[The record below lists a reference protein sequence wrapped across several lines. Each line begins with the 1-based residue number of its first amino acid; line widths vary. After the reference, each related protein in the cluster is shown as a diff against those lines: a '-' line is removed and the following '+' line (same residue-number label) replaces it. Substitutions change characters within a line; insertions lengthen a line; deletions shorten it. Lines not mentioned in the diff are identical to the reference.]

1 MERDDPQV
9 TRESGP
15 GTWLR
20 QARED
25 RGLSAEDVGRSLNLS
40 LRRIEALES
49 DDYEKLPGPTYVR
62 GYLRSYAMFL
72 GLEPQPLLDAFNRL
86 PIAAQ
91 RHDLVAPAPEQEV
104 TSNDAMVKVGTVLI
118 LGLVIGLAALWWGGK
133 DRADSRRRQAPSAA
147 ITPGATNIAATPEAP
162 APVAATEPAKA
173 PAELP
178 PVAKASEPSAA
189 RATAPE
195 QRVPAAAT
203 PVVVQN
209 QAGNTAPIDPNAPRA
224 RLVLQASE
232 DSWADVRDA
241 EDRRLIYQT
250 ITAGRTMRVEGV
262 PPLSVF
268 LGNVDGVQLEFNGQP
283 YDAQRHKRGPLA
295 RFTLGSDSR

>member
-1 MERDDPQV
+1 MDRDSSRLAKDA
-9 TRESGP
+9 GP
-15 GTWLR
+15 GAWLR

-40 LRRIEALES
+40 LRRIEALED

-62 GYLRSYAMFL
+62 GYLRGYALLL

-86 PIAAQ
+86 PVAAQ
-91 RHDLVAPAPEQEV
+91 RNDMVAPAPVQEV
-104 TSNDAMVKVGTVLI
+104 TSSDAMVKVGTVLI

-133 DRADSRRRQAPSAA
+133 DGSNSRRRQAATAAVAPGSPAVTSAA
-147 ITPGATNIAATPEAP
+147 ETAGAEAMTPTLSTEERPMPVKAVE
-162 APVAATEPAKA
+162 PVA
-173 PAELP
+173 P
-178 PVAKASEPSAA
+178 P
-189 RATAPE
+189 TAPE
-195 QRVPAAAT
+195 RRPPAVT
-203 PVVVQN
+203 PVVATTQSPVI
-209 QAGNTAPIDPNAPRA
+209 NTAPIDPGAPRVQ
-224 RLVLQASE
+224 LVLQASE

-250 ITAGRTMRVEGV
+250 IAGGRVMKVEGV

-268 LGNVDGVQLEFNGQP
+268 LGNVDGVRVEFNGQP

-295 RFTLGSDSR
+295 RFTLGANDTR